1 MVTQR
6 KPKASKYL
14 TTPTRP
20 VQVDRDRSVAGL
32 LEKMEGAGF
41 GGRQLAEAHRIWLDM
56 LGDNTTIIV
65 AGSGALIPAGMRR
78 LLAYVIKNRFVD
90 VLVLSGSLLF
100 HDLHETLGRYHFQ
113 AHPNMTDA
121 ELDASQISRMWDLL
135 ASDEEYREAN
145 EWVGG
150 FTNQLDQSRPYST
163 REYLH
168 LLGRELAEIAT
179 EDGVLTSAYKAR
191 VPIFCPAV
199 ADSGIAVGIAAA
211 RFEKKNN
218 FMFDMVQDVLDMA
231 TLTARARLTG
241 VINLGGGTPK
251 SFIQQTEVS
260 SFILKNHHQ
269 GHKYAIQITT
279 DAPHPGGRSNAVSF
293 DEGLVYGKLARGA
306 HSAYVNC
313 DATIALPILITALS
327 QTAAKYLKGRKRPN
341 FTFGRELIV
350 EVPKRVSS
358 GDSPRTYFLRAA
370 NVTKAIPTIRSGG
383 ESHIMPRFATRFR
396 FRTATTAAATRNRIP
411 ITRRVVADK
420 FLPPLFDSGA
430 V

>member
-41 GGRQLAEAHRIWLDM
+41 GGRQMAEAHRIWLDM

-121 ELDASQISRMWDLL
+121 ELDSAQISRMWDLL

-163 REYLH
+163 REFLH

-191 VPIFCPAV
+191 VPIFCP
-199 ADSGIAVGIAAA
+199 GLPIAAS
-211 RFEKKNN
+211 RSELRRR
-218 FMFDMVQDVLDMA
+218 VLRKR
-231 TLTARARLTG
+231 TISCLTWSRTCLTWPTSRRARG
-241 VINLGGGTPK
+241 
-251 SFIQQTEVS
+251 
-260 SFILKNHHQ
+260 
-269 GHKYAIQITT
+269 
-279 DAPHPGGRSNAVSF
+279 
-293 DEGLVYGKLARGA
+293 
-306 HSAYVNC
+306 
-313 DATIALPILITALS
+313 
-327 QTAAKYLKGRKRPN
+327 
-341 FTFGRELIV
+341 
-350 EVPKRVSS
+350 
-358 GDSPRTYFLRAA
+358 
-370 NVTKAIPTIRSGG
+370 
-383 ESHIMPRFATRFR
+383 
-396 FRTATTAAATRNRIP
+396 
-411 ITRRVVADK
+411 
-420 FLPPLFDSGA
+420 
-430 V
+430 